1 MQSIWVQLKQRVYAW
16 ARFDERK
23 FKVFDDQES
32 IAKRGIILAW
42 NVSRLSRIRK
52 LISYRRCAT
61 LSGPSYGMPRA
72 FRSSARER
80 ICYESLSTNGEAHV
94 EVLAGAAAVSGTSS
108 WWTP

>member
-1 MQSIWVQLKQRVYAW
+1 MYAC
-16 ARFDERK
+16 AGFDERE

-32 IAKRGIILAW
+32 IARRGIILAR

-61 LSGPSYGMPRA
+61 LSGPVLPA
-72 FRSSARER
+72 CLEPSARLLASESAA
-80 ICYESLSTNGEAHV
+80 SLSTNGEAHV

-108 WWTP
+108 